1 MSFASSAQS
10 DFNKSFDELIKKCL
24 EAKDIQE
31 KETYL
36 KIFIEKTKR
45 EKDTSQLI
53 KGHHIAALR
62 VYKGDKK
69 VKHSDSIIFLSKINP
84 NKYYPVSGYILRGS
98 HFYNHFNF
106 KKALDNYLLA
116 NKYARLYPNE
126 SLLLQSNYYVGILK
140 HKIGLHEEALELHSE
155 NYQKIK
161 RDRSTIRDED
171 YLTYMFALANSF
183 NELKQLDS
191 ASYYNKLGVQESKRM
206 NNESNY
212 FHFVLNEG
220 VTQYH
225 EQRYLRSLDSILKA
239 TTYFENI
246 EDKQNSA
253 VGYFYAGK
261 SYLQLDKGN
270 KALHMFKKV
279 DTVFIEDTYIL
290 PKLRETYEILI
301 NHYKEKADV
310 NKQLAY
316 ISRLI
321 ALDSVLYN
329 DEIYL
334 NKKIAAE
341 YDTQQLLIEKERII
355 GKLQDNKKESFTIIY
370 LLSALLIG
378 AVGVVY
384 YQYKKRITY
393 KARFNQLLSKEAQIV
408 QEAPTNNKSS
418 TLNISSKI
426 VNEILKNLQN
436 FEDTQGYL
444 KPGTNLNDLA
454 KSMNTNANYLSKVV
468 NYFKKESFINYLN
481 GLRINYTIS
490 QLKSNHTFRR
500 YTIKA
505 IAKDVGFNNTQSF
518 SKAFVNKTGI
528 MPSYFIRELEK
539 SATYS

>member
-1 MSFASSAQS
+1 MHAHIKFKRKKWVLSYVSRACLIAFLLCMSFASSAQN
-10 DFNKSFDELIKKCL
+10 DFNKSFDELIEKCL
-24 EAKDIQE
+24 EAKDVQE
-31 KETYL
+31 NEAYL
-36 KIFIEKTKR
+36 KFFIEKAKR
-45 EKDTSQLI
+45 EKDTSQLV

-62 VYKGDKK
+62 IYKGDKK
-69 VKHSDSIIFLSKINP
+69 MKHSDSIIFLSKINP
-84 NKYYPVSGYILRGS
+84 NKHYPVSGYILRGS

-106 KKALDNYLLA
+106 KNALDNYLLA

-126 SLLLQSNYYVGILK
+126 ALLLQSNYYVGILK

-161 RDRSTIRDED
+161 RDRSTIKDED
-171 YLTYMFALANSF
+171 YLTYMFALANTF

-261 SYLQLDKGN
+261 SYLQLDKKN
-270 KALHMFKKV
+270 EALHLFKKV
-279 DTVFIEDTYIL
+279 DTIFIEDTYIL

-334 NKKIAAE
+334 NKKIVAE
-341 YDTQQLLIEKERII
+341 YDTQQLIIEKEKII

-378 AVGVVY
+378 TIGIVY

-393 KARFNQLLSKEAQIV
+393 KARFKQLLNKEV
-408 QEAPTNNKSS
+408 QAVHEASSNNK
-418 TLNISSKI
+418 K
-426 VNEILKNLQN
+426 
-436 FEDTQGYL
+436 FAY
-444 KPGTNLNDLA
+444 P
-454 KSMNTNANYLSKVV
+454 
-468 NYFKKESFINYLN
+468 
-481 GLRINYTIS
+481 
-490 QLKSNHTFRR
+490 
-500 YTIKA
+500 
-505 IAKDVGFNNTQSF
+505 
-518 SKAFVNKTGI
+518 
-528 MPSYFIRELEK
+528 
-539 SATYS
+539 